1 MVWTALL
8 PTRPGITTPW
18 LQPNIS
24 LNLQPIKFVRKS
36 SSQGISQSW
45 CQGESFPVNAC
56 VTDVLDLKQ
65 MCHTAVMCCE
75 ISIKYIVRHVKE
87 LHSPANDPYVVTQ
100 PSVPWMPLARSCNYK
115 LFIVPFLFWT
125 NFLLVIVN
133 FIKTAHDIFNL
144 EQYFKNRQPCHYLFF
159 FFLPPPSPSVQALFW
174 KNYVLPLKSQSSLE
188 IHYSSSKGGL
198 QPASPLWNLPN
209 RLQTYCQSTFL
220 SLTWFFVNPQGH
232 AGWSERTYGP
242 HVWGVHWPPV
252 SALCDNSM
260 KTLCPALSAGPW
272 SYQTA
277 LSSTLSCT
285 ALSSVSSQHSHP
297 ENEGSLPFC
306 MEWPLLSLMHLQH
319 GLSQIISQI

>member
-159 FFLPPPSPSVQALFW
+159 FFTTSLSFCPSSILKELCSSFKVTVILGDTLQFQQGRSSTSISTLELAQQVTNLLSIYLPLSHMVFCQPPRSCWLEW
-174 KNYVLPLKSQSSLE
+174 KNLWASCLGSSL
-188 IHYSSSKGGL
+188 
-198 QPASPLWNLPN
+198 ASCVCIMW
-209 RLQTYCQSTFL
+209 
-220 SLTWFFVNPQGH
+220 
-232 AGWSERTYGP
+232 
-242 HVWGVHWPPV
+242 
-252 SALCDNSM
+252 
-260 KTLCPALSAGPW
+260 
-272 SYQTA
+272 
-277 LSSTLSCT
+277 
-285 ALSSVSSQHSHP
+285 
-297 ENEGSLPFC
+297 
-306 MEWPLLSLMHLQH
+306 
-319 GLSQIISQI
+319 